1 MEELNYS
8 QHEKVLD
15 MTQTTERA
23 FVTNVFSLMSLAL
36 VISGALAYWFGTTD
50 LILNLIDVQAG
61 GMTTL
66 GWVVMFA
73 PLAFILVMN
82 FGFNKLSYPA
92 LLAVYLGFSAVMGI
106 SISYIF
112 IVYAMASI
120 AKVFFITA
128 ALFGTMA
135 VIGYTTK
142 TDLTKM
148 GSMLMMALIGLVIAS
163 LVNFFMQSDTMS
175 YVISC
180 IGVLI
185 FTGLTAYDTQKIK
198 RIGAGVEYG
207 TAEASKLAVM
217 GATSLY
223 LDFINLFMFLLR
235 ILGRRD

>member
-1 MEELNYS
+1 MEELNYN

-15 MTQTTERA
+15 MTQTSERA

-50 LILNLIDVQAG
+50 LILNLIDVEAG
-61 GMTTL
+61 GMKPL

-92 LLAVYLGFSAVMGI
+92 LLAVYLGFSAIMGI

-112 IVYAMASI
+112 IIYAMASI

-163 LVNFFMQSDTMS
+163 IVNWFMQSDTMS
-175 YVISC
+175 YIISC

>member
-23 FVTNVFSLMSLAL
+23 FVANVFSLMSLAL
-36 VISGALAYWFGTTD
+36 VISGVLAYWFGTTD
-50 LILNLIDVQAG
+50 LIGTIRNTSTGSITG
-61 GMTTL
+61 L

-112 IVYAMASI
+112 LLYAMASI

-128 ALFGTMA
+128 GLFGTMA

-163 LVNFFMQSDTMS
+163 LVNLFMQSDTMS

>member
-1 MEELNYS
+1 
-8 QHEKVLD
+8 
-15 MTQTTERA
+15 
-23 FVTNVFSLMSLAL
+23 
-36 VISGALAYWFGTTD
+36 
-50 LILNLIDVQAG
+50 
-61 GMTTL
+61 
-66 GWVVMFA
+66 
-73 PLAFILVMN
+73 
-82 FGFNKLSYPA
+82 
-92 LLAVYLGFSAVMGI
+92 
-106 SISYIF
+106 
-112 IVYAMASI
+112 MASI

-163 LVNFFMQSDTMS
+163 IVNWFMQSDTMS
-175 YVISC
+175 YIISC

-207 TAEASKLAVM
+207 TATASKLAVM

>member
-1 MEELNYS
+1 MEELNYN
-8 QHEKVLD
+8 QQEKVLD
-15 MTQTTERA
+15 LTQTSERA

-36 VISGALAYWFGTTD
+36 VISGALAYWFGTTN
-50 LILNLIDVQAG
+50 LIFNLIDIQGG
-61 GMTTL
+61 GMTVL

-112 IVYAMASI
+112 IIYAMASI

-142 TDLTKM
+142 TDLTKL
-148 GSMLMMALIGLVIAS
+148 GSILMMALIGLVIAS
-163 LVNFFMQSDTMS
+163 VVNWFMKSDTMS

-207 TAEASKLAVM
+207 TATASKLAVM

>member
-1 MEELNYS
+1 MEELNYN
-8 QHEKVLD
+8 QQEKVLD
-15 MTQTTERA
+15 LTQTSEKA
-23 FVTNVFSLMSLAL
+23 FVANVFSLMSLAL
-36 VISGALAYWFGTTD
+36 VISGALAYWFGTT
-50 LILNLIDVQAG
+50 NLIFSLIDIERG
-61 GMTTL
+61 GMTGL

-73 PLAFILVMN
+73 PLAFMLVMN
-82 FGFNKLSYPA
+82 FGFNRLSYPV

-112 IVYAMASI
+112 IIYSMGSI

-142 TDLTKM
+142 TDLTKL
-148 GSMLMMALIGLVIAS
+148 GSMLMMAVIGLVIAS
-163 LVNFFMQSDTMS
+163 LVNLFMKSDTMS

-223 LDFINLFMFLLR
+223 LDFINLFLFLLR

>member
-1 MEELNYS
+1 MEELNYN

-15 MTQTTERA
+15 LTQTSERA

-36 VISGALAYWFGTTD
+36 VISGALAYWFGTTN
-50 LILNLIDVQAG
+50 LILNLIDIQGG

-112 IVYAMASI
+112 IIYAMASI

-163 LVNFFMQSDTMS
+163 IVNWFMQSDTMS
-175 YVISC
+175 YIISC

-207 TAEASKLAVM
+207 TATASKLAVM